1 MRSIKFFLILFMING
16 SAAKLLQIIRNEKE
30 NEEITSFV
38 KDLIEEFDSKDSY
51 TNDVFVFRLSRF
63 ENSRQKVDNAFEDIR
78 KIIPSTVAVISP
90 PLNKVID
97 DLRLRKCSIVIIVT
111 DVLNA
116 VSTLLIHCVFNL
128 EA

>member
-1 MRSIKFFLILFMING
+1 MING
-16 SAAKLLQIIRNEKE
+16 SVAKLLQIKNEKE

-38 KDLIEEFDSKDSY
+38 KDLIEKLDSKDSY
-51 TNDVFVFRLSRF
+51 TKDVAVFRLSRF
-63 ENSRQKVDNAFEDIR
+63 ENSRQRVDNAFEDIR

-97 DLRLRKCSIVIIVT
+97 DLRLRKCSIVITVT